1 MQDNGRDTGSDS
13 DNASVVSLS
22 TCEEDTEEETETKER
37 SRNTSHSGE
46 SHVIDESY
54 LLQRVIWDRFLTF
67 NEIIQKYINYVQS
80 RYGKCVLLLL
90 MGIEM
95 AHQLKIMNIVEG
107 R

>member
-1 MQDNGRDTGSDS
+1 MWKPSKSALAKALVKKVQAYVQDNGRDTWSDS

-22 TCEEDTEEETETKER
+22 TCEEDTEEETETEER

-67 NEIIQKYINYVQS
+67 NEIIQKYINYV
-80 RYGKCVLLLL
+80 
-90 MGIEM
+90 
-95 AHQLKIMNIVEG
+95 
-107 R
+107 